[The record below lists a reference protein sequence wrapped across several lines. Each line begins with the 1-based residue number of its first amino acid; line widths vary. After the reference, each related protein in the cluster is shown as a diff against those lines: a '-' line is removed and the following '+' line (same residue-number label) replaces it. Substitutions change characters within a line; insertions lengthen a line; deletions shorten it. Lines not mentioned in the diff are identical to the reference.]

1 MDGLD
6 ETYSKLFR
14 VRFTDYRYVVE
25 FATGSHSVVN
35 SDDSL
40 FYPVSNKVQITN
52 THQTSLTLEKNAEY
66 EFYNTVGFYQN
77 VGIPY
82 YILASDTITNTSY
95 DAEEKVQY
103 GKNQYGSCPT
113 TMYEFNAGG
122 DKYIKKLKTIYILEK
137 SLISI
142 GITSLIAIISFII
155 LSKLMFVQIFM
166 GIMLKYIG
174 FIILAYLAM
183 FIIMVI
189 IIMLIHYLSSIKIK
203 TINPKV
209 VVSLIFLVL
218 VNVLLCVCQQNMHFF
233 DYQANVYKEIRKD
246 AMYVRDSVFPN
257 TTNSNSSHK
266 HHVSEFKK
274 ILKDYPNTTH
284 YTYAIAYRN
293 TVKQD
298 IYIYY
303 FSDKQFLIDGIV
315 TSADYRKCNI
325 IIQRDEYNYTNDYK
339 LAKENNYTYIELYGP
354 SMTSSGSPQTN
365 EEINQR
371 KVLYKY
377 LPNFNDEALTWN
389 EEYVFTSVYSGKK
402 KDLLKIKLNPENYL
416 YIEYGYKERQLL
428 YQLDNGEKLFLSLG
442 YIPILLSI
450 ILVFISYNFLVV
462 TEGYDNKIKR
472 LLGMKRFKF
481 FISKIKEGL
490 IIYFIP
496 LIIGLIIS
504 GIYSMIKFKAGYS
517 FIALALI
524 CGSTVILLII
534 IALLQLRKTYNC
546 DLIIKK

>member
-6 ETYSKLFR
+6 ETYSRLFR

-77 VGIPY
+77 VGIPC
-82 YILASDTITNTSY
+82 YILAIDTITNTSY

-113 TMYEFNAGG
+113 TMYEFNAGS

-284 YTYAIAYRN
+284 YTYAIAYKN

-298 IYIYY
+298 IYI
-303 FSDKQFLIDGIV
+303 
-315 TSADYRKCNI
+315 
-325 IIQRDEYNYTNDYK
+325 
-339 LAKENNYTYIELYGP
+339 
-354 SMTSSGSPQTN
+354 
-365 EEINQR
+365 
-371 KVLYKY
+371 
-377 LPNFNDEALTWN
+377 
-389 EEYVFTSVYSGKK
+389 
-402 KDLLKIKLNPENYL
+402 LL
-416 YIEYGYKERQLL
+416 
-428 YQLDNGEKLFLSLG
+428 F
-442 YIPILLSI
+442 
-450 ILVFISYNFLVV
+450 
-462 TEGYDNKIKR
+462 
-472 LLGMKRFKF
+472 
-481 FISKIKEGL
+481 
-490 IIYFIP
+490 
-496 LIIGLIIS
+496 
-504 GIYSMIKFKAGYS
+504 
-517 FIALALI
+517 
-524 CGSTVILLII
+524 
-534 IALLQLRKTYNC
+534 
-546 DLIIKK
+546 